1 MTTAIGIDLGT
12 SYTCAGFMKQGNFQI
27 IELSSAR
34 KTLNYVAF
42 KKNGREIGE
51 NLKAKIRMNYKHTVF
66 DSKGNLFYIFN
77 ISIVKF
83 ISNFKLNL
91 PFSIYWLNV

>member
-1 MTTAIGIDLGT
+1 MFKIDISFISFLEKKMKTSIGIDLGT

-27 IELSSAR
+27 IELASSR

-51 NLKAKIRMNYKHTVF
+51 NLKLKIRMNYK
-66 DSKGNLFYIFN
+66 
-77 ISIVKF
+77 
-83 ISNFKLNL
+83 
-91 PFSIYWLNV
+91 NVNQK